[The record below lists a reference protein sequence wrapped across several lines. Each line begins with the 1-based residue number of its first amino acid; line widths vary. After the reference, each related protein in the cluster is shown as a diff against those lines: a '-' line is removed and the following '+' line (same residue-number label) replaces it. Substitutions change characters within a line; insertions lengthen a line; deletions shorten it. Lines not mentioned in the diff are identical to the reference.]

1 MYSLEERID
10 NLYKFNLKYFYHE
23 DFDKKSKI
31 NCILSEIPDK
41 LKFDRDKNKVINLRV
56 TNKQPEM
63 RPCYEEPLLTK
74 EQEQHLFKQLNYH
87 KFYAKKLLS
96 ELNLKKINIKK
107 IDKIESLLVRISFL
121 RNKIASSNFRLVTYI
136 LRTDLKHHPEVNA
149 VDIYLSDA
157 YMDIIKSVDYFN
169 FTLGNKFSTYCIW
182 VLRKNF
188 YRMLKTKKS
197 KEDMRQLDDNSQ
209 DNISSPENFLSTEV
223 HQRENATY
231 INRILNMAKDKLNTR
246 DINRQIMIV
255 EHYFGINGKERKN
268 LEEISK
274 ILCITKERVRQLK
287 EKLLVSMREIAR
299 HRSEDVI

>member
-1 MYSLEERID
+1 
-10 NLYKFNLKYFYHE
+10 
-23 DFDKKSKI
+23 
-31 NCILSEIPDK
+31 
-41 LKFDRDKNKVINLRV
+41 
-56 TNKQPEM
+56 
-63 RPCYEEPLLTK
+63 
-74 EQEQHLFKQLNYH
+74 
-87 KFYAKKLLS
+87 
-96 ELNLKKINIKK
+96 
-107 IDKIESLLVRISFL
+107 
-121 RNKIASSNFRLVTYI
+121 
-136 LRTDLKHHPEVNA
+136 
-149 VDIYLSDA
+149 
-157 YMDIIKSVDYFN
+157 MDIIKSVDYFN

-188 YRMLKTKKS
+188 YRMLKNKKS
-197 KEDMRQLDDNSQ
+197 KEEMRQLDDNSQ

-231 INRILNMAKDKLNTR
+231 INRILDMAKDKLNTR

-299 HRSEDVI
+299 QRSEDVI